1 MRKDEISLGCTQFT
15 DEYMN
20 KKTGTLNK
28 KGRDDLNILFK
39 KSKI

>member
-1 MRKDEISLGCTQFT
+1 MT

-28 KGRDDLNILFK
+28 RGRYDLTNLK
-39 KSKI
+39 KLSKI